1 MKYLKF
7 TFIEIFPCSL
17 GFRVTKNPGF
27 SEVKFGHLTLR
38 IYGPTPGLI
47 SDPSPFNSQIQFL
60 ILLTVNHTILIMLVQ
75 RIQYYIN

>member
-47 SDPSPFNSQIQFL
+47 SDP
-60 ILLTVNHTILIMLVQ
+60 
-75 RIQYYIN
+75 